1 MQDKEKPSSN
11 ALNPP
16 SKTKALHSL
25 TRQGR
30 HGGECQS
37 ELQEKEV
44 ASMWWA
50 KTGYKVAYA
59 SIVGVWAVLMF
70 VVFT

>member
-1 MQDKEKPSSN
+1 M
-11 ALNPP
+11 
-16 SKTKALHSL
+16 
-25 TRQGR
+25 
-30 HGGECQS
+30 GECQS